1 MTTSVELTRAA
12 EFQPTACYFEA
23 YKKFKFDLCE
33 DALDFLEFS
42 EILPPRY
49 IVGKFQTSCPW
60 LTEHYDSVFVSEAKP
75 ERISLVLT
83 ATQ

>member
-1 MTTSVELTRAA
+1 M
-12 EFQPTACYFEA
+12 CYFEA
-23 YKKFKFDLCE
+23 YKKFKFDLGE

-49 IVGKFQTSCPW
+49 MVEKFQTCCPW